1 MKSKSVI
8 TQDGQGLGAPP
19 CSEIPVVLA
28 KELWTQRVHVGG
40 RRYQLMLKIGHQSFS
55 VGDVGTAKTIGWHQ
69 SQLAIALA
77 RMVNSECVAST
88 MIERLSHFPNA
99 KTEGPPTETSTEE
112 NQ

>member
-1 MKSKSVI
+1 MKSQSVV
-8 TQDGQGLGAPP
+8 TQDGLGFGAPP

-40 RRYQLMLKIGHQSFS
+40 RRYQLKLKIGHQSFS

-77 RMVNSECVAST
+77 RMVNSECVTSA
-88 MIERLSHFPNA
+88 MIERLSHSPN
-99 KTEGPPTETSTEE
+99 TTMSGPMPPEE
-112 NQ
+112 RL

>member
-1 MKSKSVI
+1 MNTETAHVPP
-8 TQDGQGLGAPP
+8 LAAPP

-40 RRYQLMLKIGHQSFS
+40 RRYQLKLKIGHQSFS

-77 RMVNSECVAST
+77 RMVNSECVTSA
-88 MIERLSHFPNA
+88 MIERLSHFPNTQDHQRESGESSVRT
-99 KTEGPPTETSTEE
+99 K
-112 NQ
+112 